1 MVSLPAQ
8 HALKRAFHRGTLV
21 ATAPVFAELVA
32 APGRDETFVESFFE
46 ETGIAVAWES
56 TQAVW
61 RVAVRA
67 FRAYRERR
75 PKQRHP
81 GGRRILA
88 DFLIG
93 AHAVVN
99 GCRASSHC
107 TIGCRASFLT
117 LVIEKF

>member
-93 AHAVVN
+93 GQAAVN
-99 GCRASSHC
+99 GGRFLTLDDRLYRAS
-107 TIGCRASFLT
+107 LPT